1 MGLHVVPSRGG
12 SWGIAAGAGGRGGV
26 DYCLQRDV
34 QLDLRGLDVAPG
46 CSLLSHSLEKKT
58 EVAFCPAGQIL
69 VVINEVTAKV

>member
-1 MGLHVVPSRGG
+1 M
-12 SWGIAAGAGGRGGV
+12 

-46 CSLLSHSLEKKT
+46 CTLLSHSLEKKT

-69 VVINEVTAKV
+69 VEVLATRLTSTRAPAAVRLGAPPGSRSHRQHI